1 MKAPQYSLLISFLFV
16 LLFGCY
22 KEHSYE
28 DGKVRKIDSLPADY
42 PYATGYCDGISLGV
56 EIVDTTN
63 YLPESRETLPVS
75 FLLEMP
81 AAGNQGGQG
90 SCAAWATV
98 YGAGTYYVH
107 TITGKPYS
115 DTGNLSP
122 KFTYNQ
128 ITKGDCRC
136 TSILDHLYLLK
147 TQGASSL
154 QAMPYDDSECSIQ
167 PDADQKAR
175 AEPFRIQGW
184 QKIDL
189 HNVALIKRAVFEKKA
204 VLFAITVD
212 DGFQNLSTPFIWKDR
227 VGSIG
232 QPHALVI
239 VGYDDTKKA
248 FRIMNSWSTAW
259 GENGFAWIDYDFFLK
274 NVLQGGYIVI

>member
-1 MKAPQYSLLISFLFV
+1 
-16 LLFGCY
+16 
-22 KEHSYE
+22 
-28 DGKVRKIDSLPADY
+28 
-42 PYATGYCDGISLGV
+42 
-56 EIVDTTN
+56 
-63 YLPESRETLPVS
+63 
-75 FLLEMP
+75 
-81 AAGNQGGQG
+81 
-90 SCAAWATV
+90 
-98 YGAGTYYVH
+98 
-107 TITGKPYS
+107 
-115 DTGNLSP
+115 
-122 KFTYNQ
+122 
-128 ITKGDCRC
+128 
-136 TSILDHLYLLK
+136 
-147 TQGASSL
+147 
-154 QAMPYDDSECSIQ
+154 MPYDDSECSIQ

-227 VGSIG
+227 VGSIS

-239 VGYDDTKKA
+239 AGYDDTKKA

-274 NVLQGGYIVI
+274 NVLEGGYIVI

>member
-239 VGYDDTKKA
+239 AGYDDTKKA

-274 NVLQGGYIVI
+274 NVLEGGYIVI